1 MPVIPALDRQRQ
13 EDQGQPESH
22 IKLEDNLGFMR
33 PLLKLKKRKKE
44 ILRSP
49 LQIDCSL
56 CQCTHEA

>member
-33 PLLKLKKRKKE
+33 PLLKLKKRKKKYY
-44 ILRSP
+44 
-49 LQIDCSL
+49 
-56 CQCTHEA
+56 EAPCK